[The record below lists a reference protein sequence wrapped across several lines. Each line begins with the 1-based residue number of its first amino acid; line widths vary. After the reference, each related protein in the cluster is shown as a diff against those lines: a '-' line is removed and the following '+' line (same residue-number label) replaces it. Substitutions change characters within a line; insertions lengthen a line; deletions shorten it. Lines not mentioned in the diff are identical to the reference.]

1 MQQWT
6 LPLSVPHLFDWQT
19 SSWKSRTIKQT
30 WNEEKHKNS
39 TVWYVQAWLQVLQCT
54 VKGKRRT
61 NNSMCKKWEDVHK
74 LRNTSVV
81 GPDSSDN
88 GEEKR
93 LETTFFL
100 FESLQMKK
108 PSLWKL
114 GEERGVSVD
123 RRTDRGY
130 SKNQTVPNLYT
141 ISYRHTHT
149 HRVRVQ
155 LTDRRTDQG
164 TRHRS

>member
-100 FESLQMKK
+100 FESVCRWRSQACGSSVKNEESQWTDGRTEGTPRTRQFLIST
-108 PSLWKL
+108 PS
-114 GEERGVSVD
+114 V
-123 RRTDRGY
+123 TD
-130 SKNQTVPNLYT
+130 TH
-141 ISYRHTHT
+141 IHT
-149 HRVRVQ
+149 
-155 LTDRRTDQG
+155 G
-164 TRHRS
+164 